1 MVEVTH
7 YTVMAERDG
16 NWWSLQAKELPGAI
30 SQVRNIEDAVVIKE
44 AIAFLTGETESHIT
58 ISVEILEAGLVGNAS

>member
-30 SQVRNIEDAVVIKE
+30 SQVRKIEDAVDIKE
-44 AIAFLTGETESHIT
+44 AIAFLTGETESQIT

>member
-7 YTVMAERDG
+7 YTVIAERDG

-30 SQVRNIEDAVVIKE
+30 SQVRKIEDATVIKG
-44 AIAFLTGETESHIT
+44 AIAFLSGEPESQVT

>member
-30 SQVRNIEDAVVIKE
+30 SQVRKIEDAVVIKE

>member
-30 SQVRNIEDAVVIKE
+30 GQVRKIEDAVVIKE
-44 AIAFLTGETESHIT
+44 AIAFLSGETESQIT

>member
-7 YTVMAERDG
+7 YTVIAERDG

-30 SQVRNIEDAVVIKE
+30 SQVRKIEDATVIKE
-44 AIAFLTGETESHIT
+44 AIAFLSGEPESQVT

>member
-30 SQVRNIEDAVVIKE
+30 SQVRKIEDAVVIKE
-44 AIAFLTGETESHIT
+44 AIAFLSGETESQIT
-58 ISVEILEAGLVGNAS
+58 IGVEILEAGLVGNAS

>member
-30 SQVRNIEDAVVIKE
+30 CQVRKIEDAVVIKE
-44 AIAFLTGETESHIT
+44 AIAFLSGETESQIT

>member
-1 MVEVTH
+1 
-7 YTVMAERDG
+7 MAERDG

>member
-30 SQVRNIEDAVVIKE
+30 SQVRKIEDAVVIKE
-44 AIAFLTGETESHIT
+44 AIAFLTGETESQIT
-58 ISVEILEAGLVGNAS
+58 ISVEILEAGLIGNAS

>member
-30 SQVRNIEDAVVIKE
+30 SQVRKIEDAVVIKE
-44 AIAFLTGETESHIT
+44 AIAFLSGEPESQIT
-58 ISVEILEAGLVGNAS
+58 ISVEILEAGLIGNAS

>member
-7 YTVMAERDG
+7 YTVIAERDG

-30 SQVRNIEDAVVIKE
+30 SQVRKIEDAVVIKE
-44 AIAFLTGETESHIT
+44 AIAFLSGETESQIT

>member
-30 SQVRNIEDAVVIKE
+30 SQVRKIEDAVVIKE
-44 AIAFLTGETESHIT
+44 AIAFLSGETESQIT
-58 ISVEILEAGLVGNAS
+58 ISVEILEAGLVGKAS

>member
-30 SQVRNIEDAVVIKE
+30 SQVRKIEDAVVIKE
-44 AIAFLTGETESHIT
+44 AIAFLSAETESQIT
-58 ISVEILEAGLVGNAS
+58 ISVEIPEAGLVGNAS

>member
-30 SQVRNIEDAVVIKE
+30 SQVRKIEDAVVIKE
-44 AIAFLTGETESHIT
+44 AIAFLSGETESQIT

>member
-16 NWWSLQAKELPGAI
+16 AWWSLQAKELSGAI
-30 SQVRNIEDAVVIKE
+30 SQVRKIEDANVIKE
-44 AIAFLTGETESHIT
+44 AISFLSGEPESQIT
-58 ISVEILEAGLVGNAS
+58 ISVEILEAGLLGNAS